1 MSAKDYAY
9 IFEGDGR
16 QMVEPQEEWEMP
28 GYPIPIRRQQ
38 ARDLGRR
45 FEETGRSVHSEM
57 GHTLWAAIA
66 YAQYARFP
74 TVLTYDEGAGYT
86 LRKTC

>member
-16 QMVEPQEEWEMP
+16 QMVEPQEEWKMP

-45 FEETGRSVHSEM
+45 FEENGLSNHSED
-57 GHTLWAAIA
+57 GATLWVAVAW
-66 YAQYARFP
+66 AQYKGVN
-74 TVLTYDEGAGYT
+74 TVLNYTPDAGYT
-86 LRKTC
+86 WRKPS